1 MDINAVGRELLIRVR
16 PRERPED
23 WQRAELRAARR
34 KERAQARAA
43 RRRDAG

>member
-1 MDINAVGRELLIRVR
+1 MDIHAFGHELMMRIP

-34 KERAQARAA
+34 EQRAKTRAA
-43 RRRDAG
+43 RRRDGG